1 MERKLAAIMFT
12 DIVGYTALMAES
24 EEKGL
29 RVRERHRA
37 LVRSLVEQYHGES
50 IEARGDESLSTFPT
64 ALDAVNCALA
74 IEAAARDD
82 AELKLHLGIHLGD
95 VVVQD
100 GEVSGDGVNIAS
112 RICALSEGGG
122 ICVSDEVRHSV
133 QNQEN
138 VEARSLGEHKLKN
151 VPRPVGVFSI
161 TGAAAPPRLIAAV
174 QPARSLRTGRWVSAG
189 AVALVLAALGAWSL
203 TGPAPDSTPIRS
215 IAVLPLENLSGDPE
229 QEYFADGMTEAL
241 IGELAQI
248 SALRVISR
256 TSVMQYKGARK
267 PLPSIARE
275 LNVDAIVEGS
285 VFHSANRV
293 RISAQLIRGLTDQH
307 LWAQSYERDHED
319 VLVLQRQVAQAIARE
334 IRTELTPRERARLE
348 GAGSV
353 NPEAY
358 SLYLQGRYRFHRNT
372 PGDLRQSIEALER
385 AVELDPT
392 FAEAHLQLALAYLFT
407 GTGYGWA
414 PPKEAYGLARASA
427 LRALELNDGLAEAH
441 SMLGQIALWSDWD
454 WRAADRGHNR
464 SHDRGGRRGFGYA
477 YFLSAQGRHDEAL
490 AVIEEILER
499 DPLNVE
505 AHRNAAWRLWDARRY
520 DRALAQAQTALGM
533 DPSVGSMHGL
543 LARVYLRSGRFDDA
557 IEESREQLRLFER
570 SPHELGFLGY
580 AYGFA
585 ERTQEAKAV
594 LKELKRRQREEYV
607 PPISFARVF
616 IGLGDTDQAFE
627 WLDRALDER
636 NRLVLFLKQD
646 PMYDPLRSD
655 PRFQDVLR
663 RIGFPESSRGGA
675 VRQ

>member
-1 MERKLAAIMFT
+1 MEPDAVERKLAAIMFT
-12 DIVGYTALMAES
+12 DIVGYTALMAQS

-37 LVRSLVEQYHGES
+37 LVRPLVERYHGES
-50 IEARGDESLSTFPT
+50 IEARGDESLSTFAT

-82 AELKLHLGIHLGD
+82 AELKLHVGIHLGD

-100 GEVSGDGVNIAS
+100 GEVSGDGVNVAS

-122 ICVSDEVRHSV
+122 ICVSDEVQHSI

-138 VEARSLGEHKLKN
+138 VEARSLGERKLKN

-161 TGAAAPPRLIAAV
+161 TGAAAPPRFIAAV
-174 QPARSLRTGRWVSAG
+174 QPARSPRTTRWVSAG
-189 AVALVLAALGAWSL
+189 VVALVLVALGAWWL
-203 TGPAPDSTPIRS
+203 TSRARDSGPIRS

-285 VFHSANRV
+285 VLHSANRV
-293 RISAQLIRGLTDQH
+293 RISARLIRGPTDQH
-307 LWAQSYERDHED
+307 VWAQSYERDLED
-319 VLVLQRQVAQAIARE
+319 VLVLQRQIAQAIARGV
-334 IRTELTPRERARLE
+334 RTELTPRERARLK
-348 GAGSV
+348 GAGPV

-358 SLYLQGRYRFHRNT
+358 SLYLQGRYHFFRHT
-372 PGDLRQSIEALER
+372 PGDLRQSIEVLER

-392 FAEAHLQLALAYLFT
+392 FAEAHLQLALSYLFT

-414 PPKEAYGLARASA
+414 PPKEAHGLARASA
-427 LRALELNDGLAEAH
+427 LRALELDDSLAEAH

-454 WRAADRGHNR
+454 WLAADRGHNR

-499 DPLNVE
+499 DPLNVS
-505 AHRNAAWRLWDARRY
+505 AHANAAWRSWDARRY
-520 DRALAQAQTALGM
+520 DRALAEAQTALGM
-533 DPSVGSMHGL
+533 DPSLGDLHNL
-543 LARVYLRSGRFDDA
+543 LARVYLRSGRFDHA
-557 IEESREQLRLFER
+557 IKESREHVRLFER
-570 SPHELGFLGY
+570 SPHSLGSLGY

-585 ERTQEAKAV
+585 GRAQEAKAV
-594 LKELKRRQREEYV
+594 LEELKRRQRKEYV
-607 PPISFARVF
+607 SPISFAQVF
-616 IGLGDTDQAFE
+616 IGLGDIDQAFE
-627 WLDRALDER
+627 WLDRTLDER
-636 NRLVLFLKQD
+636 NRAVLFLKQD

-655 PRFQDVLR
+655 PRFDDLLR
-663 RIGFPESSRGGA
+663 RIGFPES
-675 VRQ
+675 